1 MALEKTDTLGIINN
15 SPRAR
20 AIRHIQEWITDGR
33 LLAGSRLPSEMRL
46 ATKLNVSRTTVRL
59 ALEDLE
65 KQGMI
70 HSENRRRVVNG
81 TMRPQKTFL
90 SDAIALVMEPPAQ
103 HEFSEK
109 MHNTWHINF
118 IHAGAVHAV
127 RMAGYDALTVHP
139 KRIAGD
145 MLQRLIMERPGG
157 AIVLCGV
164 VQDKSGE
171 HIGRALREGNIPFV
185 IYGDM
190 GLAHDNPTFESE
202 IDAVVSDHEAGS
214 YALTK
219 WLISQGRKRILR
231 FWQLAVSGPSEVQPW
246 LMQRNAG
253 YERAMR
259 EGGIEPLPAVEIFDP
274 GYHNFNNTE
283 EDFKLQSRLMAGY
296 LVEHLHGPNAIDA
309 IMAPSDAIVGH
320 LCAALRVHGKQPNR
334 DVLLVGYDN
343 MWDDMETRQWEPLG
357 PVATVDK
364 KNLAIGAELMALLK
378 ERMSGQLF
386 EQGQRRLV
394 TPELIMRPSA
404 YPGSGTKSPVM
415 KPVHI
420 ESAA

>member
-33 LLAGSRLPSEMRL
+33 LAAGSRLPSEMRL
-46 ATKLNVSRTTVRL
+46 ASKLNVSRTTVRL

-65 KQGMI
+65 RQGMI
-70 HSENRRRVVNG
+70 HCESRRRIVNG
-81 TMRPQKTFL
+81 TVKAQKTFL
-90 SDAIALVMEPPAQ
+90 SDAIALIMEPPAQ

-118 IHAGAVHAV
+118 ILAGAVHAV

-145 MLQRLIMERPGG
+145 LLQRLITERPGG

-190 GLAHDNPTFESE
+190 GLARDNPHFAAE
-202 IDAVVSDHEAGS
+202 IDAVTSDHEAGS
-214 YALTK
+214 HALTK

-231 FWQLAVSGPSEVQPW
+231 FWQLALTGPSEVQPW
-246 LMQRNAG
+246 LAHRNAG

-259 EGGIEPLPAVEIFDP
+259 EAGLEPIPPVEVFDP
-274 GYHNFNNTE
+274 GYHNFDNTE

-309 IMAPSDAIVGH
+309 IMAPSDAIIGH

-364 KNLAIGAELMALLK
+364 KNLAIGTELMALLK
-378 ERMSGQLF
+378 QRMDGELF
-386 EQGQRRLV
+386 EKGQRRMV
-394 TPELIMRPSA
+394 SPELIIRPSA
-404 YPGSGTKSPVM
+404 FPGSKARPSMLSTGIS
-415 KPVHI
+415 
-420 ESAA
+420 

>member
-1 MALEKTDTLGIINN
+1 MALEKADTLGIVNN

-20 AIRHIQEWITDGR
+20 AIRHIEEWIMDGR
-33 LLAGSRLPSEMRL
+33 LAAGSRLPSEMRL
-46 ATKLNVSRTTVRL
+46 ANKLNVSRTTIRL

-65 KQGMI
+65 EQGI
-70 HSENRRRVVNG
+70 IVSSNRRRIVTGHVK
-81 TMRPQKTFL
+81 PKKTFL
-90 SDAIALVMEPPAQ
+90 SDAIALVMEPPGQ

-145 MLQRLIMERPGG
+145 LLQRLISERPAG

-171 HIGRALREGNIPFV
+171 HIAKALREGNIPFV

-190 GLAHDNPTFESE
+190 GLARDNPRIASE

-214 YALTK
+214 YALTR
-219 WLISQGRKRILR
+219 WLIEQGRKRILR
-231 FWQLAVSGPSEVQPW
+231 FWQIGAQGPGEVQPW
-246 LMQRNAG
+246 LSQRNAG
-253 YERAMR
+253 YERAVR
-259 EGGIEPLPAVEIFDP
+259 EARLESLPAVEIYDP
-274 GYHNFNNTE
+274 GYHNFDNTE

-296 LVEHLHGPNAIDA
+296 LVEHLHGPNAVDA

-320 LCAALRVHGKQPNR
+320 LCAALKVHGKTPNQ
-334 DVLLVGYDN
+334 DVLIVGYDN
-343 MWDDMETRQWEPLG
+343 MWDDMETRQWEPAG
-357 PVATVDK
+357 PAATVDK
-364 KNLAIGAELMALLK
+364 KNLAIGAQLMALLK
-378 ERMSGQLF
+378 ERIDGKLF
-386 EQGQRRLV
+386 EKGQRRV
-394 TPELIMRPSA
+394 VSPDLIVRKSGLSSSQEQ
-404 YPGSGTKSPVM
+404 PGGPAKS
-415 KPVHI
+415 
-420 ESAA
+420 